1 MQARTEQSEK
11 RGPLSVTEQT
21 LESLIRLTEASARI
35 RLAEMAEIADAERAI
50 EVMEASLEHIG
61 AVVDSDDL
69 DAEAVVSGDTEEF
82 SDEELLLSVITEL
95 ESSEHGA
102 NQEQVLAAGRKNGL
116 SKTEAQQALK
126 NLKQRGKAYEPKEG
140 ELRST

>member
-1 MQARTEQSEK
+1 
-11 RGPLSVTEQT
+11 
-21 LESLIRLTEASARI
+21 
-35 RLAEMAEIADAERAI
+35 MAEIADAERAI